1 MSDLSMTISLPS
13 FIIICRSE
21 TATSLKPF
29 STGVSVL
36 QFPKM
41 GYCATVLACER
52 LHNGEELSCGRRRR
66 SKLKE
71 ILNSLESKSLFPKG
85 SKNTEEG
92 TRR

>member
-52 LHNGEELSCGRRRR
+52 LHNGEELGCGRRR

-71 ILNSLESKSLFPKG
+71 ILNRLESKSLFPKG
-85 SKNTEEG
+85 RKNIEEG
-92 TRR
+92 THR